1 MIRAKYCFFLFKQ
14 KTAYDMR
21 ISDWSSDVCS
31 SDLQAGGLQ
40 DPQGR
45 FRNRDGAARAQW
57 QGGLQGC
64 CANRCQAERRAM
76 STPEPDCDALII
88 GAGFRGIY
96 LPRSEEHTTE
106 LQSLMRLAYAVFF
119 FKKNKRETTS
129 CNIMRQAQH
138 KLSDRIHTL

>member
-1 MIRAKYCFFLFKQ
+1 MIRRPPRSTRTDTLFPDTTLFRSGGEETRPQ
-14 KTAYDMR
+14 
-21 ISDWSSDVCS
+21 
-31 SDLQAGGLQ
+31 QAGGLQ

-88 GAGFRGIY
+88 GAGFSGIY
-96 LPRSEEHTTE
+96 LLHRLREAGFRAMLIDADAEPGGIWYWNCYPGARVDSPVPISEFSPP
-106 LQSLMRLAYAVFF
+106 SL
-119 FKKNKRETTS
+119 
-129 CNIMRQAQH
+129 
-138 KLSDRIHTL
+138 